1 MTVPA
6 QRDAA
11 SAGAAAPLVRR
22 WRPSWELDLAC
33 TVSVLR
39 RGAHDP
45 TFRREADGSVRRA
58 TRTPEGPAQLHLVP
72 LRGCGEVEARAW
84 GPGARWAL
92 DGVPDLLGAGD
103 TTHAEF
109 EPRREHTA
117 LREAWRA
124 HPCWRQPRTRAVFE
138 ALAASALEQVVTTRE
153 AFAGWRRLV
162 LRFGEPAP
170 GPEGV
175 WVPPAPRDWLEVPSW
190 EWLAAGVELRRR
202 KVTIL
207 AAPRAAALERTL
219 AMDEAG
225 ADRALR
231 SLPGVGV
238 WTSAEV
244 RARAHGH
251 PDAFSFGDLH
261 VAANVSWALTGEV
274 LDDAGCAEVIECY
287 RGHRYR
293 VQRLLT
299 LAGASRPRR
308 GPRASLPT
316 HTPNRALRV
325 HRPRRGG

>member
-1 MTVPA
+1 MSVPTERA
-6 QRDAA
+6 DAH
-11 SAGAAAPLVRR
+11 AGAPLVRR
-22 WRPSWELDLAC
+22 WRPGWDLDLAC

-39 RGAHDP
+39 RGAADP
-45 TFRREADGSVRRA
+45 TFRREDDGSVRRA
-58 TRTPEGPAQLHLVP
+58 TRTPHGPAQLHLLP
-72 LRGCGEVEARAW
+72 HPRTGEVEARAW
-84 GPGARWAL
+84 GPGADWAL
-92 DGVPDLLGAGD
+92 DGVPDLLGAAD

-109 EPRREHTA
+109 RPLREHTA
-117 LREAWRA
+117 LHDAWRA

-138 ALAASALEQVVTTRE
+138 ALSASALEQVVTTRE

-170 GPEGV
+170 GPAGV
-175 WVPPAPRDWLEVPSW
+175 WVPPAPEDWLEVPSW

-219 AMDEAG
+219 AMDEAT

-231 SLPGVGV
+231 SLPGIGV

-261 VAANVSWALTGEV
+261 VAADVSWALTGEV

-293 VQRLLT
+293 VQRLLV
-299 LAGASRPRR
+299 LAGVRRPRR
-308 GPRASLPT
+308 GPRAALPT
-316 HTPNRALRV
+316 HTPNRALRA
-325 HRPRRGG
+325 HRPRRGA

>member
-6 QRDAA
+6 QRVPADA
-11 SAGAAAPLVRR
+11 GAPLVRR
-22 WRPSWELDLAC
+22 WRPGWELDLGC

-45 TFRREADGSVRRA
+45 TFRREADDSVRRA
-58 TRTPEGPAQLHLVP
+58 TRTPEGPAQLHLVAV
-72 LRGCGEVEARAW
+72 RGAGEVEARAW
-84 GPGARWAL
+84 GPGAQLAL
-92 DGVPDLLGAGD
+92 EGVPDLLGAAD

-124 HPCWRQPRTRAVFE
+124 HPCWRQPRTGAVFE

-170 GPEGV
+170 GPAGL
-175 WVPPAPRDWLEVPSW
+175 WVPPSPADWLEVPSW

-202 KVTIL
+202 RVTIL

-219 AMDEAG
+219 AMDAAA

-261 VAANVSWALTGEV
+261 VAADVSWALTGEV

-293 VQRLLT
+293 VQRLLV
-299 LAGASRPRR
+299 LAGVHRPRR
-308 GPRASLPT
+308 GPRAAPPT
-316 HTPNRALRV
+316 HTPNRALRA